1 MPDRPLRHA
10 RPDRASLKKNQLFWL
25 QIGVVLIIFVT
36 KDKNYGTDSIYSPDG
51 RGRQKTIRRT
61 LQRLWHE
68 QQHRLQHVRPCRHQE

>member
-1 MPDRPLRHA
+1 MPDLLLHVM
-10 RPDRASLKKNQLFWL
+10 PDLIGHLSKKHNYWL
-25 QIGVVLIIFVT
+25 QIGVVLIIFAT
-36 KDKNYGTDSIYSPDG
+36 KEKNYGTDSIYSPDG